1 MSDETEVS
9 IKMWKEV
16 TDDTKSKLEEVPFT
30 LYCYR
35 GLKRSNKA
43 STAPRFMDE
52 DSGEWKAQRCDGNY

>member
-16 TDDTKSKLEEVPFT
+16 TDDTISRLEKVPFT

-35 GLKRSNKA
+35 GLKRSNKT
-43 STAPRFMDE
+43 STAPIFMDE
-52 DSGEWKAQRCDGNY
+52 DSGQ

>member
-1 MSDETEVS
+1 
-9 IKMWKEV
+9 MWKEV

-52 DSGEWKAQRCDGNY
+52 DSGEWKAQRCDRNY